1 MAMTAATAMTPETD
15 IALSPGAFTF
25 KVNRVHAGSLCHH
38 GADGGEGDE
47 GGAGGGAGC
56 DVQ

>member
-15 IALSPGAFTF
+15 IAFSPGAFTS
-25 KVNRVHAGSLCHH
+25 NRLHAGSLCHQ
-38 GADGGEGDE
+38 GADGGEGGE
-47 GGAGGGAGC
+47 GVAGGGAGC